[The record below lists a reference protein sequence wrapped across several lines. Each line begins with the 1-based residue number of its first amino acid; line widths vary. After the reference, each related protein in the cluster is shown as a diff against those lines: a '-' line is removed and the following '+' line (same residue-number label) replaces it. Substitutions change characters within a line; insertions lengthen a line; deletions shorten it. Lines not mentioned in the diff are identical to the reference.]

1 LAECQEKCDVGG
13 VKRAQRGVKAAREP
27 VKAVREPVKAAGEP
41 VKAVREP
48 VKAVRERIGAVLAAR
63 DGARRRRP
71 PELARQE
78 ILDAAERVFARAHP
92 ERVGLKEVGR
102 EAGVSHALVTHYFG
116 TYGGL
121 IEATLDRR
129 IRALRARM
137 MTRMGEAGA
146 LARPGELLGMLF
158 DALEDPVHL
167 RLMKWMV
174 AHERE
179 SAAQTLALQERGVS
193 LIARQVAE
201 ALVASPSAAMVA
213 TIERALVTAVA
224 AAFGWAMSKGPL
236 AASIGREPTRLLQD
250 EVRGTL
256 AGMVQMYLRTA
267 IGPLVPGGLPG
278 IDEDLE

>member
-1 LAECQEKCDVGG
+1 
-13 VKRAQRGVKAAREP
+13 
-27 VKAVREPVKAAGEP
+27 VRRV
-41 VKAVREP
+41 V
-48 VKAVRERIGAVLAAR
+48 
-63 DGARRRRP
+63 RRRRP

-116 TYGGL
+116 TYAGL

-137 MTRMGEAGA
+137 TARMSEAGA

-174 AHERE
+174 ANERE
-179 SAAQTLALQERGVS
+179 SAAQTLALQEKGVS
-193 LIARQVAE
+193 QIARQVAE
-201 ALVASPSAAMVA
+201 ALVPAPPAAMIA

-224 AAFGWAMSKGPL
+224 AAFGWAMSKVPL
-236 AASIGREPTRLLQD
+236 AASIGREPTRRLQD

-256 AGMVQMYLRTA
+256 AGMVQLYLREA

-278 IDEDLE
+278 GGEEVDG

>member
-1 LAECQEKCDVGG
+1 MTRERRRPASASHPATAS
-13 VKRAQRGVKAAREP
+13 RPAASSRP
-27 VKAVREPVKAAGEP
+27 AAGSDDDRRLGAR
-41 VKAVREP
+41 VVR
-48 VKAVRERIGAVLAAR
+48 VAR
-63 DGARRRRP
+63 RVARRRRA

-78 ILDAAERVFARAHP
+78 ILDAAERVFTRAHP

-116 TYGGL
+116 TYAGL

-137 MTRMGEAGA
+137 TARMGEAGA

-167 RLMKWMV
+167 RMMKWMV
-174 AHERE
+174 ANERE
-179 SAAQTLALQERGVS
+179 SAAQTLALQEKGVS
-193 LIARQVAE
+193 QIARQVAE
-201 ALVASPSAAMVA
+201 ALVATPSPAMIA

-256 AGMVQMYLRTA
+256 AGMVQLYLRAA

-278 IDEDLE
+278 VGDAWDRETDE